1 MAALR
6 EIKDRIS
13 SVRSTLKIT
22 SAMKLVASAK
32 LRKAQ
37 QAVEAMVPYQKELSR
52 VLEEVR
58 AVAGKSGEAV
68 PAPETGKVAVVCV
81 SSNSSLCGAFNGNV
95 IRKALSVLGEY
106 GGDAD
111 VYAVGKKMAE
121 RLRKEGYVPVGDYN
135 YLVASPGY
143 AEASQFAQ
151 KLIDSYDSGV
161 YSKVVLVYTHFVS
174 ASRQVVKVETYLP
187 FVLDDTAGSEA
198 VDFESKYIMEPSARQ
213 IAEAIMPQV
222 MRLKVYT
229 VLLDSLASEH
239 AARTVAMQAATD
251 NGKELLDELT
261 LEYNKGRQGKITSE
275 ILDLAGGQQR

>member
-1 MAALR
+1 MPSLK
-6 EIKDRIS
+6 EIKGRIA
-13 SVRSTLKIT
+13 SVKSTLKIT

-58 AVAGKSGEAV
+58 AAAGKSGEVV

-121 RLRKEGYVPVGDYN
+121 RLRKEGYVPIGDYN

-198 VDFESKYIMEPSARQ
+198 KDFESKYIMEPSARQ

>member
-58 AVAGKSGEAV
+58 AAAGKSGEVA
-68 PAPETGKVAVVCV
+68 PAPGTGKVAVVCV

-187 FVLDDTAGSEA
+187 FVLDDAAGSEA
-198 VDFESKYIMEPSARQ
+198 KDFESKYIMEPSARQ

>member
-58 AVAGKSGEAV
+58 AAAGKSGDAV

-174 ASRQVVKVETYLP
+174 ASRQVVMVETYLP

-198 VDFESKYIMEPSARQ
+198 KDFESKYIMEPSARQ

-229 VLLDSLASEH
+229 ILLDSLASEH

>member
-135 YLVASPGY
+135 SLVASPGY
-143 AEASQFAQ
+143 AEASEFAQ

>member
-58 AVAGKSGEAV
+58 AAAGKSGDAV

-121 RLRKEGYVPVGDYN
+121 RLRKEGYGPVGDYN

-143 AEASQFAQ
+143 AEASEFAQ

>member
-58 AVAGKSGEAV
+58 AAAGKSGVAV

-95 IRKALSVLGEY
+95 IRKALSVLSEY
-106 GGDAD
+106 GDDAD

-121 RLRKEGYVPVGDYN
+121 RLRKEEYEPIGDYN
-135 YLVASPGY
+135 YLVASPEY
-143 AEASQFAQ
+143 AEASEFAQ
-151 KLIDSYDSGV
+151 KLIDSYNSGV

-187 FVLDDTAGSEA
+187 FVLDDTAGREA
-198 VDFESKYIMEPSARQ
+198 KDFESKYIMEPSARQ

>member
-58 AVAGKSGEAV
+58 AAAGKSGEAV

-121 RLRKEGYVPVGDYN
+121 RLRKEGYGPVGDYN

-143 AEASQFAQ
+143 AEASEFAQ

-187 FVLDDTAGSEA
+187 FVLDDTAGSDA

>member
-52 VLEEVR
+52 VLEEVC
-58 AVAGKSGEAV
+58 AAAGKSGEAV

-121 RLRKEGYVPVGDYN
+121 RLRKEGYGPVGDYN

-143 AEASQFAQ
+143 AEASEFAQ

>member
-58 AVAGKSGEAV
+58 AAAGKSGNAV

-198 VDFESKYIMEPSARQ
+198 KDFESKYIMEPSARQ

>member
-58 AVAGKSGEAV
+58 AAAGKSGEVV

-106 GGDAD
+106 GADAD

-121 RLRKEGYVPVGDYN
+121 RLRKEGYVPIGDYN

-198 VDFESKYIMEPSARQ
+198 KDFESKYIMEPSARQ

>member
-58 AVAGKSGEAV
+58 AAAGKSGEVV

>member
-58 AVAGKSGEAV
+58 AAAGKSGEAV

-121 RLRKEGYVPVGDYN
+121 RLRKEGYGPVGDYN

-143 AEASQFAQ
+143 AEASEFAQ

>member
-121 RLRKEGYVPVGDYN
+121 RLRKEGYGPVGDYN

-143 AEASQFAQ
+143 AEASEFAQ

>member
-58 AVAGKSGEAV
+58 AASGKSGDAV

-143 AEASQFAQ
+143 AEASEFAQ

>member
-58 AVAGKSGEAV
+58 AAAGKSREVV

-121 RLRKEGYVPVGDYN
+121 RLRKEGYVPIGDYN

-187 FVLDDTAGSEA
+187 FMLDDTAGSEA

>member
-58 AVAGKSGEAV
+58 AAAGKSGEVV

-121 RLRKEGYVPVGDYN
+121 RLRKEGYVPIGDYN

-198 VDFESKYIMEPSARQ
+198 KDFESKYIMEPSARQ

>member
-58 AVAGKSGEAV
+58 AAAGKSGEAV
-68 PAPETGKVAVVCV
+68 PTPETGKVAVVCV

-121 RLRKEGYVPVGDYN
+121 RLRKEGYGPIGDYN

-143 AEASQFAQ
+143 AEASEFAQ

>member
-121 RLRKEGYVPVGDYN
+121 RLRKEGYGPIGDYN

-143 AEASQFAQ
+143 AEASEFAQ

>member
-58 AVAGKSGEAV
+58 AAAGKSGEAV

-121 RLRKEGYVPVGDYN
+121 RLRKEGYGPIGDYN

-143 AEASQFAQ
+143 AEASEFAQ